1 MLMLARSAI
10 RRSPIAPAEPVTL
23 VRNSGHTVWQNGAA
37 TPRQLSICPDG
48 SDNQVLLV
56 MMLDDSST
64 AVTNQP
70 YIGSPLNSL
79 TLLAGN
85 SSSHMQMFG
94 YLLGSATASQT
105 ISISGGYGMCVHA
118 SIWRGVNQS
127 SVAAAF
133 ANVVQQSGNSTF
145 SPQVLVTVPSAAN
158 HVVVGHARV
167 GVSQAGAI
175 AGTGTLLYLNN
186 NWSTEVPYSTDG
198 AEAAYVPGASPS
210 SEMRFKTI
218 TSGGWT
224 MQACDLVSASAGV
237 SGGPGGAD
245 STAAQGPL
253 AVTEPP
259 STASFSGLVTGG
271 GAAAPLLA
279 NAQAY
284 TDQDRGLFLTY
295 NMSTFVGTEFHDA
308 TVYGANTFAPTGMD
322 IAQWADV
329 AADFNCRYAV
339 LTIKHQDGFTLWPT
353 STTTRGLANTTWYA
367 TNGNFDIT
375 QAYVNA
381 FRARG
386 VLPCFYFSIM
396 DLYWSATHPGW
407 TNATFKTFC
416 EAQITEILTNYGQIA
431 AIWLDSTYPWM
442 GGWHPWASAEERNAF
457 IRSVSPG
464 IIIVDNNYREELSS
478 SDVIEYE
485 FAVGP
490 PGDNTDPAEHCFSIT
505 GPDAWFWKSDTHS
518 MFDVGSIAHFIQ
530 FANSVNCASL
540 VGVPPNTAGVI
551 PQSVIDRLDQVRMYL
566 GEIPRVS
573 PNNMTSNVL
582 PSPYVASAQSEYTGQ
597 QAYKSF
603 NSSIDSFWGSV
614 SNVLP
619 TWIQIDL
626 GSAQTATQYMLQTRK
641 GIVANQWLAWTLSG
655 SNDDSTWFV
664 VDTRTQGTV
673 SPGEVRFYALST
685 SQTYRYWRWTITNST
700 TATDATHG
708 DADIGNIALFSGAP
722 PVIAAPTG
730 TLAAIEAASSASF
743 TGSMAGYD
751 SATLAWET
759 AVGSSNVSTGRK
771 DLLDTLIK
779 NLKTD
784 GIWAKIDRLWLLA
797 AENTASALV
806 DLKGLVSATAVGPPS
821 FSADDGYT
829 GNGSSHYINT
839 NFSPSA
845 NGVNYTTNAGCFGV
859 WDVSTTPA
867 TGTIPIGI
875 SYFGHL
881 SDATI
886 RYTDSNSYWRVNSSS
901 ATLTVAYPGA
911 GLHIA
916 NRSDSN
922 NSQLYYNGSSITT
935 TTGAATAAL
944 AIPFYVLARN
954 QELDRDRLFCGS
966 NRGRVHCGPSHRHRA
981 GQPIHAPANL
991 HDGRWRAVGEG
1002 AFADDVDASFFFS

>member
-10 RRSPIAPAEPVTL
+10 RRSPIVLAAPVEL
-23 VRNSGHTVWQNGAA
+23 VANSGLAASNPINPINITVASNGS
-37 TPRQLSICPDG
+37 P
-48 SDNQVLLV
+48 NQVLLIMQQKDTGV
-56 MMLDDSST
+56 AGSPVVAPTISPGGPFATLIGHYNSST
-64 AVTNQP
+64 E
-70 YIGSPLNSL
+70 GHL
-79 TLLAGN
+79 TLWGLV
-85 SSSHMQMFG
+85 
-94 YLLGSATASQT
+94 LGSSATTYTITFAASGPAFIANATIWRNVKQTVATAFVNVTTNNGTATTSNPVFIT
-105 ISISGGYGMCVHA
+105 VA
-118 SIWRGVNQS
+118 SALKDI
-127 SVAAAF
+127 
-133 ANVVQQSGNSTF
+133 
-145 SPQVLVTVPSAAN
+145 
-158 HVVVGHARV
+158 VVGHV
-167 GVSQAGAI
+167 QLQDNLSGFGN
-175 AGTGTLLYLNN
+175 GTPLWGDNEWPSSGDHASYA
-186 NWSTEVPYSTDG
+186 SYIV
-198 AEAAYVPGASPS
+198 GASPS
-210 SEMRFKTI
+210 VSLTYATAFGTGSTWRSQGVNI
-218 TSGGWT
+218 VHAPGG
-224 MQACDLVSASAGV
+224 GV
-237 SGGPGGAD
+237 SSGPGGAD

-253 AVTEPP
+253 TVAEPP

-322 IAQWADV
+322 IDQWADV

-353 STTTRGLANTTWYA
+353 TTTTRGLANTTWYA
-367 TNGNFDIT
+367 THGNFDIT

-396 DLYWSATHPGW
+396 DSYWSATHPGW

-485 FAVGP
+485 SAVGP

-530 FANSVNCASL
+530 FANSVNCTSL

-603 NSSIDSFWGSV
+603 NSTIDSFWGSV

-626 GSAQTATQYMLQTRK
+626 GSPQTATQYMLQTRK

-655 SNDDSTWFV
+655 SNDASTWFV
-664 VDTRTQGTV
+664 VDTRTQASV

-954 QELDRDRLFCGS
+954 QDSTAIGFSADQIAAVFIAGPLTATEQGNLYTRL
-966 NRGRVHCGPSHRHRA
+966 RTYMT
-981 GQPIHAPANL
+981 
-991 HDGRWRAVGEG
+991 AVG
-1002 AFADDVDASFFFS
+1002 VP